1 MLVVGNGL
9 AIREKEREL
18 SWIRTKTM
26 ERRIKA
32 LNPYFPRE
40 WVGGRV
46 GGGGFGLKSVVCF
59 FFFFIKTLVSPTFSQ
74 IISYKKHI
82 TFAVITSL

>member
-40 WVGGRV
+40 WVAGWR
-46 GGGGFGLKSVVCF
+46 GLVRKVWCVCVF
-59 FFFFIKTLVSPTFSQ
+59 FFLSKL
-74 IISYKKHI
+74 
-82 TFAVITSL
+82 